1 MTSLLRSGGLLTLGL
16 SLTLFAGCG
25 QAPQEIQIDG
35 SSTVFPVSEAVAE
48 EFQKANSNIRVTV
61 GRSGTGGGM
70 KKFIAGEID
79 ICDASRV
86 IKDSEKKSCEEQGVD
101 YVQLSVAF
109 DGIAV
114 VVNKEN
120 DWCDNLTVDQLNQIW
135 RPGNP
140 AKRWNEVNPEW
151 PDEEIKLYGPG
162 TDSGT
167 FDYFTDAING
177 EEGACRT
184 DFTPSED
191 DNVLVTGVAED
202 KNSIGY
208 FGFAY
213 YIENQDK
220 LKLLGIQDGE
230 GEPVQPS
237 METVRSNEYKPLS
250 RPLFIYVRKT
260 SYERPDGKT
269 FVDFYLDNAGEMA
282 KEVGYVP
289 VSDEVAAANRSALE
303 SL

>member
-135 RPGNP
+135 RPENP

>member
-1 MTSLLRSGGLLTLGL
+1 MTSLLRLGGLFTLGL

-35 SSTVFPVSEAVAE
+35 SSTVFPVSEAIAE

-79 ICDASRV
+79 ICDASRL
-86 IKDSEKKSCEEQGVD
+86 IKDSEKTSCEEQGVE

-120 DWCDNLTVDQLNQIW
+120 DWCDNLTVDQLNQVW
-135 RPGNP
+135 RPENP

>member
-16 SLTLFAGCG
+16 SLTLVAGCG

-35 SSTVFPVSEAVAE
+35 SSTVFPVSEALAE

-86 IKDSEKKSCEEQGVD
+86 IKDSEKKSCEEQGVE

-114 VVNKEN
+114 VVNKDN
-120 DWCDNLTVDQLNQIW
+120 DWCDNLTVEQLNQIW
-135 RPGNP
+135 RPENP

-220 LKLLGIQDGE
+220 LSLVGVQEGE
-230 GEPVQPS
+230 GEPVRPS

-260 SYERPDGKT
+260 CYERPDGKT

-289 VSDEVAAANRSALE
+289 VSDEVAAENRSALE